1 METEEKKDNWTLVK
15 NSKKSK
21 MSGRKKEDGKTKAVK
36 DETKAPEL
44 PDGDWV
50 EGAWLALRQED

>member
-44 PDGDWV
+44 PDGD
-50 EGAWLALRQED
+50 